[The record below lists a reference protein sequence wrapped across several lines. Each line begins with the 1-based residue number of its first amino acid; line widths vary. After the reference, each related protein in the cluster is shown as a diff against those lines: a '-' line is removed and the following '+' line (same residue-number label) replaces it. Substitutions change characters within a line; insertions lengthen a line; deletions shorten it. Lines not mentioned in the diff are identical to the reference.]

1 MTDTLKVWFLAAEAQ
16 PLIKVGGLG
25 DVAGTLPPALCR
37 LPQKPDV
44 RLVLPLHQAI
54 RDKGLPLTPVAAFT
68 IGHVDG
74 PVAVEAYRSD
84 VGSLPVYLIA
94 GKPIAD
100 MPAVYSSDGVGD
112 GNKYVFFSLAA
123 LELARALDWQPD
135 VLHAQ
140 DWHTAAAIYALEKWY
155 RKDPFYRQTAT
166 LLTVHNLP
174 FLGHEAGPALTD
186 YGLPPASADSKL
198 PEWARHM
205 PLPLGLLTADKI
217 NTVSP
222 GYAAEMLTPEFGAGL
237 EGFLKTRKKDLL
249 GILNGLDM
257 ESWDP
262 RTDQVI
268 SHNYGADNLVDRKK
282 NKAAL
287 QKEAGLPPT
296 PKTPLLCIISRMD
309 HQKGIDL
316 ALEALRN
323 SLNLDWQAVILGNG
337 DPALEAQTR
346 QLAQDH
352 PQRVK
357 AFVTFDGDLARRM
370 YAGADLILIPSR
382 YEPCGLTQMI
392 GMRYGCVPL
401 ARATG
406 GLRDTIV
413 DYDQDNQGNGFLFKQ
428 AAAPPLARA
437 LKRALETYKDQRRWR
452 GLQLRGMAQDFS
464 WQQAAQKYYDLYLNI
479 ISERK

>member
-1 MTDTLKVWFLAAEAQ
+1 MTHKIKVWFLAAEAQ
-16 PLIKVGGLG
+16 PLVKVGGLG
-25 DVAGTLPPALCR
+25 DVAGTLPPALRR

-44 RLVLPLHQAI
+44 RLVLPLHQVI
-54 RDKGLPLTPVAAFT
+54 RDQKPPLTPVAAFT

-74 PVAVEAYRSD
+74 PIPVEVYRSD
-84 VGSLPVYLIA
+84 VNGLPVYLIS
-94 GKPIAD
+94 GQPITD
-100 MPAVYSSDGVGD
+100 VPSVYSSNGIAD

-123 LELARALDWQPD
+123 LELARSLDWQPD

-140 DWHTAAAIYALEKWY
+140 DWHTAAAIYALQKWY
-155 RKDPFYRQTAT
+155 RQDSFYKHTAT

-174 FLGHEAGPALTD
+174 FMGYEAGAALRD
-186 YGLPPASADSKL
+186 YGLPPAGADSNL
-198 PEWARHM
+198 PEWARYM

-222 GYAAEMLTPEFGAGL
+222 GYAAEMLTPQFGAGL
-237 EGFLKTRKKDLL
+237 DGFLMTREKDLL

-262 RTDQVI
+262 QKDEAIHQQFGTE
-268 SHNYGADNLVDRKK
+268 SLAERKK

-287 QKEAGLPPT
+287 QSEAGLALKPD
-296 PKTPLLCIISRMD
+296 TPLLSIISRMD
-309 HQKGIDL
+309 NQKGIDL
-316 ALEALRN
+316 AIQALR
-323 SLNLDWQAVILGNG
+323 LVMRQDWQAVILGTG
-337 DPALEAQTR
+337 DPDLEEQVR
-346 QLAQDH
+346 QLGETHAK
-352 PQRVK
+352 RIK
-357 AFVTFDGDLARRM
+357 AYITYDGNLARRM
-370 YAGADLILIPSR
+370 YAGADMILIPSR

-413 DYDQDNQGNGFLFKQ
+413 DDDKDDRSNGFLFNEATS
-428 AAAPPLARA
+428 AAMAKTLRRA
-437 LKRALETYKDQRRWR
+437 LDTYTDRQRWQ

-464 WQQAAQKYYDLYLNI
+464 WQKAAQKYYDLYQKI